1 MVSKTA
7 AQFLVGMM
15 TRWIGTYLIKMKKK
29 LMEPPEHSVS
39 FYSNLS
45 ANDTLRVQQALVLTM
60 IVIRVDC
67 A

>member
-1 MVSKTA
+1 MVIKTA

-45 ANDTLRVQQALVLTM
+45 ANDTLHVQQALVLIM
-60 IVIRVDC
+60 IVICVDWI
-67 A
+67 